1 MGAQMRV
8 YRRRIK
14 SVQQTKKITKA
25 MELIASSRIVKAQRA
40 LAAALPYT
48 RELVLAISAAV
59 SMSAESDHPLISQ
72 KDNRKRAAVLLI
84 GSDRGLAGAYSS
96 NIIREGEGLNA
107 FLREQGI
114 EPVHFLVGRKV
125 VNFYKFRERYIEG
138 EYVGFTDQPTVEDA
152 KEVALGLLASFLSDS
167 QTEGGTDEIHIVY
180 THFVN
185 MGRQEVRIRRILPI
199 EVVEQIV
206 NASGQAELAPV
217 RDSDGTQ
224 AAAAVAASAMPLYE
238 FEPDADTVL
247 DELLPRYVE
256 NLVYTALLEAAAS
269 EHAARRRAMKS
280 ATDNAEE
287 LIKSLTLQ
295 ANQAR
300 QTEITQEISEIVGG
314 ADALASATAGS

>member
-1 MGAQMRV
+1 MGAQLRV

-25 MELIASSRIVKAQRA
+25 MELIASSRIVKAQQR
-40 LAAALPYT
+40 LNAALPYT
-48 RELVLAISAAV
+48 RELILALSAAV
-59 SMSAESDHPLISQ
+59 TLSAQ
-72 KDNRKRAAVLLI
+72 KELRLAHRPERVRRAAVLLI
-84 GSDRGLAGAYSS
+84 AADRGLAGAYSS

-107 FLREQGI
+107 YLAEQGI
-114 EPVHFLVGRKV
+114 EPVHFCAGRKV
-125 VNFYKFRERYIEG
+125 VNYYKFRDRYMEG
-138 EYVGFTDQPTVEDA
+138 EYTGFSDQPSVDDA
-152 KEVALGLLASFLSDS
+152 KEIALGLLASFLSDS
-167 QTEGGTDEIHIVY
+167 ETEGGTDEIHVIY

-199 EVVEQIV
+199 EVVEQV
-206 NASGQAELAPV
+206 AGPSGDERLVQGEALEALPEEATMP
-217 RDSDGTQ
+217 
-224 AAAAVAASAMPLYE
+224 PLYE
-238 FEPDADTVL
+238 FEPSPEAVL
-247 DELLPRYVE
+247 EGLLPRYVE

-287 LIKSLTLQ
+287 LIRTLTRQ

-300 QTEITQEISEIVGG
+300 QAEITQEISEIVGG